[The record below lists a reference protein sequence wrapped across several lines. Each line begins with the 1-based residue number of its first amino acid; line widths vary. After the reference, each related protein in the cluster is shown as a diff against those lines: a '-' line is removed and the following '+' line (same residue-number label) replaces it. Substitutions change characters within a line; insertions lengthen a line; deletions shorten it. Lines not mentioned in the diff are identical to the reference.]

1 LVLNVCSKT
10 DGVGTPSDQPAL
22 LYSNTLTEKNP
33 PPLRL
38 IDKRQ
43 AADLLGTSTRTI
55 EREVSAGRLVK
66 HKIRGCVRFLMAD
79 VLRLGRI
86 ITP

>member
-1 LVLNVCSKT
+1 MTN
-10 DGVGTPSDQPAL
+10 
-22 LYSNTLTEKNP
+22 
-33 PPLRL
+33 RL
-38 IDKRQ
+38 IDKKE
-43 AADLLGTSTRTI
+43 AAALLGTSTRTV
-55 EREVSAGRLVK
+55 EREASAGRLAK